1 LSEKK
6 VEEKKP
12 ENTPNVSALEL
23 PPVKAEAE
31 KVEVAK
37 PAKHFEALDQLLV
50 NLEAEYRK
58 TKAKIVEDLHN
69 ELAEVIVKHVNERQA
84 TIDTILVVL
93 EILRHEMVTQKIQQL
108 EKGIPVE
115 KVL

>member
-12 ENTPNVSALEL
+12 NVSALEL
-23 PPVKAEAE
+23 PPVTAEE

-58 TKAKIVEDLHN
+58 TKAKILEDLHN
-69 ELAEVIVKHVNERQA
+69 ELAEVIVKHINERQA
-84 TIDTILVVL
+84 TIDTVLMAL

-108 EKGIPVE
+108 EKGVPVE

>member
-6 VEEKKP
+6 VEDKKP
-12 ENTPNVSALEL
+12 ENTPNPSALEL
-23 PPVKAEAE
+23 PPVKAEE

-58 TKAKIVEDLHN
+58 TKARTLEDLHN
-69 ELAEVIVKHVNERQA
+69 DLAEVIVKHINERQA
-84 TIDTILVVL
+84 TIDTVLMAL

-108 EKGIPVE
+108 EKGVPVE

>member
-1 LSEKK
+1 LS
-6 VEEKKP
+6 EEKKS
-12 ENTPNVSALEL
+12 ENAPNPSVLEL
-23 PPVKAEAE
+23 PPVKGEE